1 MPKCLMHSVRNYRS
15 RKYTRHSEFDQNV
28 MTTRSGLAIRKVS
41 VKHMFSGSTKYAQE
55 TVEIKQRQNYKSSCT
70 PKQKSMHHLPFVT
83 RFYLGFRVPDLDLC
97 GNDSK
102 EIDSREEEPMQIS
115 FGHSRKSEYRL
126 LDFESDEDSLESG
139 SDDDFCNNIIAQ
151 SKEFRYQCMAIKG
164 STTKSD
170 SSRNILEALSGLQP
184 VEERIR
190 DSTCDFQVTS
200 IENRTEIEKCS
211 KYPSPTQSVTAALSD
226 LRLSGPAAIMST
238 NPSPTVTTFTAPT
251 ITTIRSGVIFQ
262 AKPAFTDLPPFKCE
276 VCEKEFY
283 VSANYTTHLR
293 THTAQHKNKCDVC
306 GKVFT
311 RSWLLKGHMRTHT
324 GERPFICPHE
334 DCDKA
339 FADKSNL
346 RSHMLIHSVKSKNF
360 SCQKCGRS
368 FAQKRYLHKHLL
380 EVCRVIR

>member
-1 MPKCLMHSVRNYRS
+1 
-15 RKYTRHSEFDQNV
+15 
-28 MTTRSGLAIRKVS
+28 MTTRSGLSIRKVS
-41 VKHMFSGSTKYAQE
+41 VTPMFAGAAKYSYMEE
-55 TVEIKQRQNYKSSCT
+55 TVVRRQKPSYKT
-70 PKQKSMHHLPFVT
+70 PSTQKRKSMNHLPFVT
-83 RFYLGFRVPDLDLC
+83 RFYLGLKIPDLDLC

-102 EIDSREEEPMQIS
+102 DSDSKDDDASIS
-115 FGHSRKSEYRL
+115 STSKSESNML
-126 LDFESDEDSLESG
+126 LDDSDDEVFDSSTDDEFCDSIIAKSRDYEYQRMDLEETETKTEAPRNIADALPNLMPVIQIQDTSRGVRETLVADSLE
-139 SDDDFCNNIIAQ
+139 N
-151 SKEFRYQCMAIKG
+151 FR
-164 STTKSD
+164 
-170 SSRNILEALSGLQP
+170 
-184 VEERIR
+184 
-190 DSTCDFQVTS
+190 
-200 IENRTEIEKCS
+200 
-211 KYPSPTQSVTAALSD
+211 YPSPTQSVTAGISELS
-226 LRLSGPAAIMST
+226 LSGPVTIMST
-238 NPSPTVTTFTAPT
+238 NPTPTITAFTAPT
-251 ITTIRSGVIFQ
+251 VTTIRSGVIFQ

-293 THTAQHKNKCDVC
+293 THDAQTKNKCDVC

-324 GERPFICPHE
+324 GERPFVCPHK

-346 RSHMLIHSVKSKNF
+346 RSHMLIHSVTSKNF

>member
-1 MPKCLMHSVRNYRS
+1 
-15 RKYTRHSEFDQNV
+15 

-41 VKHMFSGSTKYAQE
+41 VTPMFAGAAKYSYMEE
-55 TVEIKQRQNYKSSCT
+55 TVARRQKPNYKT
-70 PKQKSMHHLPFVT
+70 PSTQKRKSMNHLPFVT
-83 RFYLGFRVPDLDLC
+83 RFYLGLKIPDLDLC

-102 EIDSREEEPMQIS
+102 DFDSRDDDTTQTSTSPTS
-115 FGHSRKSEYRL
+115 KPGSDRL
-126 LDFESDEDSLESG
+126 LLGDSDDEVFDSSTDDEFCDSIIAKSRDYEYQRMELEETETETEAPRNIADALPNLKPVIKIPDTKHSVHDTLVESLADSLE
-139 SDDDFCNNIIAQ
+139 N
-151 SKEFRYQCMAIKG
+151 FR
-164 STTKSD
+164 
-170 SSRNILEALSGLQP
+170 
-184 VEERIR
+184 
-190 DSTCDFQVTS
+190 
-200 IENRTEIEKCS
+200 
-211 KYPSPTQSVTAALSD
+211 YPSPTQSVTAGISELS
-226 LRLSGPAAIMST
+226 LSGPVTIMST
-238 NPSPTVTTFTAPT
+238 NPTPTLTAFTAPT
-251 ITTIRSGVIFQ
+251 VTTIRSGVIFQ

-293 THTAQHKNKCDVC
+293 THDAQTKNKCDVC

-324 GERPFICPHE
+324 GERPFVCPHK

-346 RSHMLIHSVKSKNF
+346 RSHMLIHSVTSKNF

-380 EVCRVIR
+380 EVCRVIQ